1 MIENLSAYFLARFRD
16 LPQLGRRRTI
26 DATGIRVVA
35 SRDTLKGSNQFF
47 FKIEFVSFVSDR
59 LSFFHWSLSRQVPL
73 IYVCSD
79 KCENSPCSVL
89 KEEIFET

>member
-47 FKIEFVSFVSDR
+47 FKIEFVSFRFRQAVV
-59 LSFFHWSLSRQVPL
+59 FSLVAVQTSSAHLCMQ
-73 IYVCSD
+73 
-79 KCENSPCSVL
+79 
-89 KEEIFET
+89 